1 MQIILLIPAYK
12 PTFRLVELINSIN
25 LEKNFRTII
34 INNGNNHSH
43 NLIFEELEKKKYVK
57 ILKLT
62 KNYGKGYGIKE
73 GLKFCLKMKEV
84 DKIIFADCDGQH
96 TNNDIL
102 NIKNYFIKNNTKS
115 FLIGKRLHNF
125 QTPILNFLGN
135 KSYKLI
141 FNFFFNLKVHDPL
154 SGLRGIDFDHI
165 DKLIKIKSNGF
176 EFEVETLTTM
186 KKMKIDIINIPVSST
201 YFKDNKSNFLKIS
214 DSLIILK
221 KTLRLKF

>member
-1 MQIILLIPAYK
+1 MQIILLIPDYK

-73 GLKFCLKMKEV
+73 GLKYCLKMKEV

-96 TNNDIL
+96 TKNDIL
-102 NIKNYFIKNNTKS
+102 KKS
-115 FLIGKRLHNF
+115 AG
-125 QTPILNFLGN
+125 
-135 KSYKLI
+135 
-141 FNFFFNLKVHDPL
+141 V
-154 SGLRGIDFDHI
+154 
-165 DKLIKIKSNGF
+165 
-176 EFEVETLTTM
+176 
-186 KKMKIDIINIPVSST
+186 
-201 YFKDNKSNFLKIS
+201 
-214 DSLIILK
+214 
-221 KTLRLKF
+221 